1 MVKIYLQNNPGR
13 FTPVHL
19 LINYENK
26 TMLQF
31 KKKVLPLHIGVVLD
45 ESGSMS
51 NIKEAAITSLN
62 GQLESFRNEAAA
74 NGIET
79 TISIS
84 TFSYA
89 IKEFVKNIPIAD
101 TEDVDSASFRPS
113 GGTALNDAIG
123 SMINTLKEKSGMYLL
138 LVVTDG
144 NENYSRQFNAPTIRG
159 MVIDSIATDLWTFA
173 MCVPPGHKSTIAH
186 NYGVPLEC
194 ISEWEATEYGTK
206 VMTQNIR
213 ASNTGLFTSYAA
225 GQTRSSS
232 YFTPDLNNL
241 AQSTVA
247 ANLDEVTDQFKALS
261 VPSKQSIRDFIQGE
275 GYTFRV
281 GDNFYQLTKRETIQ
295 DYKDIIIQ
303 SNSDGALYT
312 GENARSLLRLP
323 EGSSIALNPANTS
336 DYTIYIRSTSWNRN
350 LMPNSKVLLRNATQR
365 RAVRKIAKRT
375 TRSRTLSGIFN

>member
-1 MVKIYLQNNPGR
+1 
-13 FTPVHL
+13 
-19 LINYENK
+19 
-26 TMLQF
+26 MLQF

-206 VMTQNIR
+206 VMMQNIR
-213 ASNTGLFTSYAA
+213 ASNI
-225 GQTRSSS
+225 
-232 YFTPDLNNL
+232 
-241 AQSTVA
+241 V
-247 ANLDEVTDQFKALS
+247 
-261 VPSKQSIRDFIQGE
+261 
-275 GYTFRV
+275 
-281 GDNFYQLTKRETIQ
+281 YQLCCWP
-295 DYKDIIIQ
+295 D
-303 SNSDGALYT
+303 
-312 GENARSLLRLP
+312 SLK
-323 EGSSIALNPANTS
+323 
-336 DYTIYIRSTSWNRN
+336 W
-350 LMPNSKVLLRNATQR
+350 LLHA
-365 RAVRKIAKRT
+365 
-375 TRSRTLSGIFN
+375 